1 MGSDSI
7 VGISDITEG
16 KGLWKAL
23 IAEFLGTFILV
34 AVGCGSCIGAATTVQ
49 IALTFGLTVAA
60 LVQAIGHVSGCHINP
75 AVSVSLFVTGDIKLL
90 KMLLYIVAQCI
101 GAVTGA
107 AFLQF
112 LLPEKLVGSLGI
124 TNVNADLN
132 ACQGFLFEALLTFL
146 LVFVIHGVCDGR
158 RKDITGS
165 VPLAIGLTITAVHL
179 SGIQFT
185 GSSVNPA
192 RSLGPAVVMNLW
204 ENHWVYW
211 AGPILGGV
219 LAGLIYRFIFKVQKG
234 ESDSYD
240 F

>member
-23 IAEFLGTFILV
+23 VAEFLGTFILV
-34 AVGCGSCIGAATTVQ
+34 AVGCGSCIGSPTTVQ